1 MTSPRLYLGILAGL
15 IAATAAIGG
24 WAYAG
29 GNHTAALWIA
39 VAGNAIVSAWLLYGL
54 FAFRS
59 TPWVAWIGRVVAAT
73 LAAQAVA
80 AGLWALGFDGGMR
93 LVVGAWAMGAVF
105 YVGLVGLRWLL
116 GRNTPVL
123 AVART
128 ALDEAIRQKAGLVF
142 VCLALVLIPMLPLIL
157 SDTRLS
163 YRVSNFLRY
172 STFVT
177 GTLLSV
183 MTLVLAARTVTR
195 ELDDRIAFTT
205 LSKPLP
211 RWQYLLGKW
220 VGLMGLNALL
230 IAVAGVG
237 IYAFTAVLTAN
248 VPRDAMDRLDADAVT
263 QQILVARVSTN
274 PTMESEQAFSAAL
287 SARLADLQARDPG
300 TFGEPGTSGSD
311 LPDEVASQVV
321 TEVLNKWLSV
331 PYRGRGTY
339 RFDGLLEAK
348 ERGGTVQLRLKPEA
362 RGAAPP
368 DRKVQ
373 LGFRVNGRPYRNP
386 QTVNGGVPRLAEDRY
401 HVLEIPSEEIADDG
415 SLLIE
420 IENGGPGTQL
430 GGMDQPTIAFNAA
443 DGLEVFYPVGGF
455 AQNLTAA
462 LALVWIKL
470 GFLTALGI
478 AAATFLGFPVAVLL
492 CGILYAAA
500 SASGYLGESL
510 ASYAAFP
517 TDNLPL
523 WRQAIGFFELLWAKL
538 STGEFGDAIRAVIR
552 LFGQSV
558 LFVAPDLSAY
568 ATTSLLADGRA
579 VTWRLLA
586 GGLFWVGIVWSGAVF
601 LLGVL
606 FFQRREIA
614 QVTV

>member
-1 MTSPRLYLGILAGL
+1 MTSPRPYLGILAAL
-15 IAATAAIGG
+15 IAATAAVGG
-24 WAYAG
+24 WAWAG
-29 GNHTAALWIA
+29 GDAAAALW
-39 VAGNAIVSAWLLYGL
+39 VAIGGNAAVTAWLLYGL

-80 AGLWALGFDGGMR
+80 AGLWALGFDGGAR

-105 YVGLVGLRWLL
+105 YAGLVGLRWAL
-116 GRNTPVL
+116 GRNAPVL

-172 STFVT
+172 ATFAT

-195 ELDDRIAFTT
+195 ELDDRVAFTT

-230 IAVAGVG
+230 LAVAGVG
-237 IYAFTAVLTAN
+237 IYAFTAVLTAD
-248 VPRDAMDRLDADAVT
+248 VERDAMDRLDADAVT
-263 QQILVARVSTN
+263 KQILVARVSTS

-287 SARLADLQARDPG
+287 GARLGDLQARDPA
-300 TFGEPGTSGSD
+300 TFGEPGTPGSE
-311 LPDEVASQVV
+311 LPEEVGAQVV
-321 TEVLNKWLSV
+321 TEVLNRWLSV
-331 PYRGRGTY
+331 PYRGRGVY
-339 RFDGLLEAK
+339 RFGGLSDAK
-348 ERGGTVQLRLKPEA
+348 ERGGTVQLRLKPES
-362 RGAAPP
+362 RGAPPP

-386 QTVNGGVPRLAEDRY
+386 QTVTGAVPRLADDRY
-401 HVLEIPSEEIADDG
+401 HVLEIPTEEIADDG
-415 SLLIE
+415 TLLIE
-420 IENGGPGTQL
+420 IENGGPGTRL
-430 GGMDQPTIAFNAA
+430 GGRDQPTVAFNPA

-455 AQNLTAA
+455 AQNLAA
-462 LALVWIKL
+462 SLALVWVKL
-470 GFLTALGI
+470 GFLTALGV
-478 AAATFLGFPVAVLL
+478 AAATFLGFPVAVLF

-517 TDNLPL
+517 TEDLPL
-523 WRQAIGFFELLWAKL
+523 WRRAVGFFELLYAKL
-538 STGEFGDAIRAVIR
+538 SAGELGDAARAVVR

-568 ATTSLLADGRA
+568 ATTTLLADGRA

-586 GGLFWVGIVWSGAVF
+586 GGLFWVGVVWSGAVF